1 MKKLFLILLVLAP
14 MVFPQTVA
22 KVTSEFVIVD
32 TDQGLG
38 EKGDTIVIFRKTD
51 NDIQLVGFGR
61 IVLFREGKTAAKIIK
76 LEPGKAIK
84 PGDRALKMPD
94 SMRAPKPEKATPQTA
109 KPAPKSNITVGAGW
123 FSPVSEGDYYSSGFG
138 LGLSS
143 MHWLQPRLA
152 LNIEVGYGASTMIA
166 HNVREYAASI
176 DSTLGQVTD
185 LNGSMRF
192 FSIEPSFRFYLT
204 NPHQQGVSPFLQA
217 GGGLAIL
224 NTTVETEN
232 LNLRESLDGFEESLQ
247 ILGGHVGIGFQFRF
261 PSLAFDISAKYSFLN
276 TDFDTNSTLLVLAR
290 FIL

>member
-22 KVTSEFVIVD
+22 KVASEFVIVD
-32 TDQGLG
+32 TNQGLG

-51 NDIQLVGFGR
+51 NDVQLVGFAR
-61 IVLFREGKTAAKIIK
+61 IVLFREGKTAAKMIK

-94 SMRAPKPEKATPQTA
+94 SMRAPESEQTRTA

-123 FSPVSEGDYYSSGFG
+123 FSPVSKGNYYSSGLG

-143 MHWLQPRLA
+143 MHWLRPRLP
-152 LNIEVGYGASTMIA
+152 LNIEVGYGASTMMA
-166 HNVREYAASI
+166 DNVREYAASI
-176 DSTLGQVTD
+176 DSTSARVTD

-204 NPHQQGVSPFLQA
+204 NPHQKGVSPFLQA

-224 NTTVETEN
+224 NTTVETKDDD
-232 LNLRESLDGFEESLQ
+232 LRESLDGFEESLQ
-247 ILGGHVGIGFQFRF
+247 LVGGHVGVGFQFRF
-261 PSLAFDISAKYSFLN
+261 PSLAFDLSARYSFLN